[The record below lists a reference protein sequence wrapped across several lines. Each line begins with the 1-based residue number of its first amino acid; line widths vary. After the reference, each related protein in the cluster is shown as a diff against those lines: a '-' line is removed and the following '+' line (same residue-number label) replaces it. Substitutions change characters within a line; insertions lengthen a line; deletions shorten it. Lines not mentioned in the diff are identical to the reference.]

1 MSITKKITA
10 FFIILFLTSLNQLQA
25 QEVKKI
31 GKYKDWEAMVV
42 SEASGKVCF
51 AQSSPILQAPKT
63 NKRDAKLF
71 VAFRPN
77 ESITNEVSVTPGYE
91 FNKSNSVTAASG
103 NKKFKFDIKEQGFAW
118 IADNKIELKMIKQMR
133 KGSRIMI
140 TGYNQK
146 GSQTID
152 HYSLLGFTKAYN
164 ASRKACSYF
173 NEIKKK
179 KWPGKI
185 VGDRKHN
192 YFSDTKFFC
201 IRDNFFS
208 INLLPHIC
216 SVTNYFC
223 IIIFLKP
230 L

>member
-1 MSITKKITA
+1 MSIIKKTLLLVSIYFIS
-10 FFIILFLTSLNQLQA
+10 FFSQISAEEI
-25 QEVKKI
+25 KKI

-42 SEASGKVCF
+42 NDESGKVCF
-51 AQSSPILQAPKT
+51 AQSSPILQAPKS

-103 NKKFKFDIKEQGFAW
+103 KNKFKFDIKEQGFAW

-164 ASRKACSYF
+164 ASRKAC
-173 NEIKKK
+173 
-179 KWPGKI
+179 G
-185 VGDRKHN
+185 
-192 YFSDTKFFC
+192 
-201 IRDNFFS
+201 
-208 INLLPHIC
+208 
-216 SVTNYFC
+216 
-223 IIIFLKP
+223 
-230 L
+230 